1 MDPDHNGPVPG
12 PTSGSLVDSVQF
24 AHAAGPDWGT
34 VTAKCAAMLGGERRG
49 SIGFLY
55 ATEPL
60 AGELPSVLTFLRER
74 TGVENWVGA
83 VGAGI
88 CATGAEY
95 FETHAAAAL
104 VLDLPPHAFQV
115 LPQIG
120 DGDFAFTPELEN
132 WLADNEPPLGIVHA
146 DPRTSDLLSLIPR
159 LAAETNGYLVGGLT
173 SANANPSQI
182 ANTPTVG
189 RLSGVLL
196 SPQVTVATGLTQG
209 CTPIGPVH
217 RVTATQ
223 ENVILQLDERP
234 ALEVFK
240 EDIGDLLARDL
251 RRVGGYIQA
260 ALPVTGSDTGD
271 YLVRNLT
278 ALDPGNGWVA
288 IANELSVGDRLFFV
302 RRDAAGAIAD
312 LERMLDGLQTRTAG
326 QRPKAALYHTCLARG
341 PNLFGPEAEELRTIQ
356 DKLGD
361 IPLVGFF
368 GNGEI
373 SHDRLYSYT
382 GVLTLLL

>member
-1 MDPDHNGPVPG
+1 MDRDDTGADSRVG
-12 PTSGSLVDSVQF
+12 SVQF

-60 AGELPSVLTFLRER
+60 AAELQSVLTFLRER
-74 TGVENWVGA
+74 TGVETWVGA
-83 VGAGI
+83 VGTGI

-95 FETHAAAAL
+95 FQTHAAAAL
-104 VLDLPPHAFQV
+104 VLDLPPDAFRL
-115 LPQIG
+115 LPEIG
-120 DGDFAFTPELEN
+120 DGDLAFTPELEN

-146 DPRTSDLLSLIPR
+146 DPRTSDLLSLVPR
-159 LAAETNGYLVGGLT
+159 IAAETNGYLVGGLT

-182 ANTPTVG
+182 ANTATVG
-189 RLSGVLL
+189 GVSGVLL
-196 SPQVTVATGLTQG
+196 SPQVAVATGLTQG
-209 CTPIGPVH
+209 CTPIGPSH
-217 RVTATQ
+217 RVTSIQ
-223 ENVILQLDERP
+223 DNVILELDERP

-251 RRVGGYIQA
+251 RRVAGYIQA
-260 ALPVTGSDTGD
+260 ALPVAGSDTGD

-278 ALDPGNGWVA
+278 ALDPGNGWLAVA
-288 IANELSVGDRLFFV
+288 ADLNIGDHLFFV

-312 LERMLDGLQTRTAG
+312 MERMLDGLKARTAG
-326 QRPKAALYHTCLARG
+326 RPPKAALYHTCLARG
-341 PNLFGPEAEELRTIQ
+341 PNLFGPDAEELRTIQ
-356 DKLGD
+356 DKFGD